1 MIVPGTGFGFGFG
14 FDFGIRMGVGF
25 ELVLRVGFEL
35 VLRMGFEF
43 VFGMGFE
50 VGIDLLIYSEI
61 DFEIEFDF
69 QGSEWHYSLLGL
81 LDCYRSD
88 YQTLGQR
95 NFRLSVCLLDLL
107 A

>member
-1 MIVPGTGFGFGFG
+1 MS
-14 FDFGIRMGVGF
+14 
-25 ELVLRVGFEL
+25 
-35 VLRMGFEF
+35 FEF
-43 VFGMGFE
+43 VLGMGFE
-50 VGIDLLIYSEI
+50 VGIDLLICSE
-61 DFEIEFDF
+61 FEIESDF